1 VVRYNVKASIRQIE
15 TWDEVKLG
23 YIKLFEYLCFVVLFI
38 VILGMQLN
46 VGRAFTVDYVLR
58 EVLFE
63 QTEKLDAIRTMVQ
76 VVLATQ
82 QYSSNFF
89 LMACFRCVTCFSES
103 RSRQS
108 FVCVN

>member
-1 VVRYNVKASIRQIE
+1 
-15 TWDEVKLG
+15 
-23 YIKLFEYLCFVVLFI
+23 
-38 VILGMQLN
+38 MQLN
-46 VGRAFTVDYVLR
+46 VGRAFTVDYALR

-89 LMACFRCVTCFSES
+89 LQYLNTLRRCNVLLLMPRCDCSGIILLERRREASTPS
-103 RSRQS
+103 RKM
-108 FVCVN
+108 

>member
-1 VVRYNVKASIRQIE
+1 
-15 TWDEVKLG
+15 
-23 YIKLFEYLCFVVLFI
+23 
-38 VILGMQLN
+38 MQLN
-46 VGRAFTVDYVLR
+46 VGRAYTVDYALR

-89 LMACFRCVTCFSES
+89 C
-103 RSRQS
+103 
-108 FVCVN
+108 NI